1 MVSRLKFMSTTITID
16 VAFLT
21 EDQRDSATLLFA
33 RSGGWQPLVNGEPNP
48 ITAEAYGVTM
58 IAQYLRQR
66 VSEQSA
72 YDAQIEAAQAV
83 TDLLEGV
90 TVTTPA
96 EEIFDFPTPP
106 IVTPV

>member
-1 MVSRLKFMSTTITID
+1 MSTTITID

-21 EDQRDSATLLFA
+21 EDQRDAATLLFA
-33 RSGGWQPLVNGEPNP
+33 RSGGWQPIVEGEPNP
-48 ITAEAYGVTM
+48 ITAEAYGVGM

-72 YDAQIEAAQAV
+72 YDAQIAAAQAV
-83 TDLLEGV
+83 ADLLEGV
-90 TVTTPA
+90 TVTTPP
-96 EEIFDFPTPP
+96 DFPAPP

>member
-1 MVSRLKFMSTTITID
+1 MSTTITID

-21 EDQRDSATLLFA
+21 EEQRDAATLLFA
-33 RSGGWQPLVNGEPNP
+33 RSGGWQALVEGEPNP
-48 ITAEAYGVTM
+48 ITAEDYGVTM

-72 YDAQIEAAQAV
+72 YDAQIAAAQA
-83 TDLLEGV
+83 TADLLAGV

-96 EEIFDFPTPP
+96 EFNSLFPTPP
-106 IVTPV
+106 IVPPV

>member
-1 MVSRLKFMSTTITID
+1 MSTTITID

-21 EDQRDSATLLFA
+21 TEQRDSATLLFA
-33 RSGGWQPLVNGEPNP
+33 RSGGWQPLVEGEPNP
-48 ITAEAYGVTM
+48 VSAEAYGVTM

-72 YDAQIEAAQAV
+72 YDAQIAAAQAV